1 MGKQRNAYDDKC
13 TREGC
18 WGYCQTLTEEARRR
32 RSREARMT
40 VVPLMTTRG
49 TLCKTRLGMEEII
62 KSLSS
67 SVARHSHLSLKRK
80 KKGKKKNLSNFLRR
94 GTLPSLEL
102 GIFFSLGVLELKPF
116 KSTVRMCICEGIAP
130 STARKASTPIHHI
143 E

>member
-40 VVPLMTTRG
+40 VVPLMTTSG

-94 GTLPSLEL
+94 GTLPSA
-102 GIFFSLGVLELKPF
+102 GTRYFFLPWSPRIETLQIHRANVHLRRDCPLHRAESLHPH
-116 KSTVRMCICEGIAP
+116 S
-130 STARKASTPIHHI
+130 SY
-143 E
+143 